1 MKLDL
6 TSLYFNGDTLT
17 KGNTASWGT
26 SLGQKEGNE
35 ITVEGALELVALM
48 ERPEFKINFDPINN
62 PTHTANIRKLKEKK
76 YPYAAKFNKVFVN
89 ETEINSPFI
98 LLVAEDTEE
107 AVETP
112 KHIGRKNLKYNTKIS
127 YEGISNE
134 SFYNELKKIF
144 GVDSCFFCNEIYPK
158 GNNLYMNII
167 KVSDSK
173 INYIDKDQRDEH
185 WNSFLDGFED
195 IKNEFL
201 VYLSQK
207 HKDSN
212 TPKKYINYLDKLN
225 NWLIAEGIVQ
235 NDFIIWNY
243 FLDFN
248 DLKNRLESEFITK
261 WKKVNDEGN
270 RWFQS
275 PFNSWIEFCSQKIDI
290 NQSVPIIK
298 NNQEMKLN
306 IFEIN
311 KFYVSLSYAN
321 LQFNEN
327 LIKRFVGSLIT
338 KPFVIL
344 TGLAGSGKT
353 KLAQSFIQ
361 WICESEDQY
370 KIVPVG
376 ADWINREPLLGYPNG
391 LKQTEY
397 VTPDNGVLQLIIDA
411 AKEENQEK
419 PYFLVLDEMNLSH
432 VERYFADFLSIME
445 SNDSI
450 KLYTGSERTSTNGI
464 EIPQNIFWPKNL
476 FIVGTVNIDE
486 TTYMFS
492 PKVLDRANVIEFR
505 LDDKDLSDFLFN
517 PKKVDVS
524 QLITQGTS
532 MASSFI
538 ALAQATDTAPNEN
551 LNATLVQFFKELK
564 TIGAEFGYRSA
575 FEIHLL
581 FAQLSQIDAN
591 LTMDEKID
599 FAVMQKLLPKL
610 HGSRS
615 KIVTSL
621 EALMKLCLV
630 DTTNFNSSKLDE
642 IEESNIKYKVSF
654 EKLKRMYFN
663 ALNSGFTSY
672 AEA

>member
-1 MKLDL
+1 MEY
-6 TSLYFNGDTLT
+6 SFT
-17 KGNTASWGT
+17 KG
-26 SLGQKEGNE
+26 E
-35 ITVEGALELVALM
+35 ILKAIDYLDQHPE
-48 ERPEFKINFDPINN
+48 EFKGRASSTYD
-62 PTHTANIRKLKEKK
+62 LVYEGKK
-76 YPYAAKFNKVFVN
+76 YP
-89 ETEINSPFI
+89 PI
-98 LLVAEDTEE
+98 LVLSKA
-107 AVETP
+107 
-112 KHIGRKNLKYNTKIS
+112 
-127 YEGISNE
+127 
-134 SFYNELKKIF
+134 NELKGGKTLTLEDFTNNANKAFEYLKELDFQIFTKNNTNHELTNFHTNIWIEKTITKNRIDRLDGPRSLGKALWSPQTDKRGARIYENMLKVKEGDLVLHLVDNSYFSGVSIVKNKAVESLGIEGTEWEGDAYLIDLKKYTPLKINLDRNHILNKKNSSKLF
-144 GVDSCFFCNEIYPK
+144 SIKEKSEVFYDSTL
-158 GNNLYMNII
+158 NLRQGAYLTPCSVELLNII
-167 KVSDSK
+167 NKEYYSLVNEDLPFVG
-173 INYIDKDQRDEH
+173 NYIFIDKYEAL
-185 WNSFLDGFED
+185 SFNL
-195 IKNEFL
+195 
-201 VYLSQK
+201 QQ
-207 HKDSN
+207 
-212 TPKKYINYLDKLN
+212 YINSL
-225 NWLIAEGIVQ
+225 
-235 NDFIIWNY
+235 
-243 FLDFN
+243 
-248 DLKNRLESEFITK
+248 
-261 WKKVNDEGN
+261 VN
-270 RWFQS
+270 
-275 PFNSWIEFCSQKIDI
+275 
-290 NQSVPIIK
+290 
-298 NNQEMKLN
+298 
-306 IFEIN
+306 
-311 KFYVSLSYAN
+311 AN

-391 LKQTEY
+391 LKDTEY

-419 PYFLVLDEMNLSH
+419 PYFLLLDEMNLSH

-450 KLYTGSERTSTNGI
+450 KLYTGSERTSTNGV

-505 LDDKDLSDFLFN
+505 LDDKDLSDFLSN
-517 PKKVDVS
+517 PNKVDLS

-532 MASSFI
+532 MASSFL

-663 ALNSGFTSY
+663 ALNNGFTSY

>member
-1 MKLDL
+1 M
-6 TSLYFNGDTLT
+6 LY
-17 KGNTASWGT
+17 
-26 SLGQKEGNE
+26 
-35 ITVEGALELVALM
+35 
-48 ERPEFKINFDPINN
+48 
-62 PTHTANIRKLKEKK
+62 
-76 YPYAAKFNKVFVN
+76 
-89 ETEINSPFI
+89 
-98 LLVAEDTEE
+98 
-107 AVETP
+107 
-112 KHIGRKNLKYNTKIS
+112 
-127 YEGISNE
+127 
-134 SFYNELKKIF
+134 LKKIINQDLDRTPTF
-144 GVDSCFFCNEIYPK
+144 SVEAIRLFFNINLNNGETTNVNITLTQNNINYKIGFKKRETRDEYRIFLKELFDAIKPNTGDILLFKKNKELITCEFISTSNSKFIVLDTLFENSQNHSVVVNDFEEITQLIEDKDNK
-158 GNNLYMNII
+158 GNNVEFDT
-167 KVSDSK
+167 KS
-173 INYIDKDQRDEH
+173 YI
-185 WNSFLDGFED
+185 
-195 IKNEFL
+195 
-201 VYLSQK
+201 
-207 HKDSN
+207 
-212 TPKKYINYLDKLN
+212 
-225 NWLIAEGIVQ
+225 
-235 NDFIIWNY
+235 
-243 FLDFN
+243 
-248 DLKNRLESEFITK
+248 
-261 WKKVNDEGN
+261 
-270 RWFQS
+270 
-275 PFNSWIEFCSQKIDI
+275 
-290 NQSVPIIK
+290 
-298 NNQEMKLN
+298 
-306 IFEIN
+306 
-311 KFYVSLSYAN
+311 VSLSKAN

-419 PYFLVLDEMNLSH
+419 PYFLLLDEMNLSH

-445 SNDSI
+445 SSDSI
-450 KLYTGSERTSTNGI
+450 KLYTGSERTSTNGV

-476 FIVGTVNIDE
+476 FIIGTVNIDE

-505 LDDKDLSDFLFN
+505 LDDKDLSDFLSN
-517 PKKVDVS
+517 PKKVDLS
-524 QLITQGTS
+524 ELITQGAS
-532 MASSFI
+532 MASSFL
-538 ALAQATDTAPNEN
+538 ALAQATDTEPNEN

-564 TIGAEFGYRSA
+564 IIGAEFGYRSA

-591 LTMDEKID
+591 LTVDKKID

-663 ALNSGFTSY
+663 ALINGFTSY

>member
-1 MKLDL
+1 MEYSFTKEEILKAIDYLDQHPEEFKGRASSTYDL
-6 TSLYFNGDTLT
+6 VYEGKKYPPILVLSKANELKGGNTLT
-17 KGNTASWGT
+17 LEDFSNNATKAF
-26 SLGQKEGNE
+26 KY
-35 ITVEGALELVALM
+35 ITVHGFNIVPKM
-48 ERPEFKINFDPINN
+48 DKKINFKEFIAVADEQTIGQGTNRQ
-62 PTHTANIRKLKEKK
+62 AADFIRKSVGK
-76 YPYAAKFNKVFVN
+76 YKDLDVVISYGAGRSTAIPWIAFLGKNQKVKNGIYPV
-89 ETEINSPFI
+89 
-98 LLVAEDTEE
+98 LLYY
-107 AVETP
+107 
-112 KHIGRKNLKYNTKIS
+112 KNLNTLILA
-127 YEGISNE
+127 YGISE
-134 SFYNELKKIF
+134 
-144 GVDSCFFCNEIYPK
+144 
-158 GNNLYMNII
+158 
-167 KVSDSK
+167 
-173 INYIDKDQRDEH
+173 
-185 WNSFLDGFED
+185 
-195 IKNEFL
+195 
-201 VYLSQK
+201 
-207 HKDSN
+207 SN
-212 TPKKYINYLDKLN
+212 TPSLHWGNENAKKTIKEYFIETRQEKLN
-225 NWLIAEGIVQ
+225 NYGSSYVFKVYDPNNLPNDEDIYNDIDELINEYKQVLVNEMNISE
-235 NDFIIWNY
+235 
-243 FLDFN
+243 
-248 DLKNRLESEFITK
+248 DLKISTRSTQEVFKYTSFQNAL
-261 WKKVNDEGN
+261 VN
-270 RWFQS
+270 
-275 PFNSWIEFCSQKIDI
+275 
-290 NQSVPIIK
+290 
-298 NNQEMKLN
+298 
-306 IFEIN
+306 
-311 KFYVSLSYAN
+311 AN
-321 LQFNEN
+321 LQFNDN
-327 LIKRFVGSLIT
+327 LVKRFVASLIT

-411 AKEENQEK
+411 AKKENQEK
-419 PYFLVLDEMNLSH
+419 PYFLLLDEMNLSH

-450 KLYTGSERTSTNGI
+450 KLYTGSERTSTNGV

-505 LDDKDLSDFLFN
+505 LDDKDLSDFLSN
-517 PKKVDVS
+517 PKKVDLS
-524 QLITQGTS
+524 ELITQGTS
-532 MASSFI
+532 MASSFL
-538 ALAQATDTAPNEN
+538 ALAKATDTAPNEN

-591 LTMDEKID
+591 LTMGEKID

-663 ALNSGFTSY
+663 ALNNGFTSY

>member
-1 MKLDL
+1 MEYSFTKEEILKAIDYLD
-6 TSLYFNGDTLT
+6 
-17 KGNTASWGT
+17 
-26 SLGQKEGNE
+26 QHPE
-35 ITVEGALELVALM
+35 
-48 ERPEFKINFDPINN
+48 EFKGRASSTYD
-62 PTHTANIRKLKEKK
+62 LVYEGKK
-76 YPYAAKFNKVFVN
+76 YP
-89 ETEINSPFI
+89 PI
-98 LLVAEDTEE
+98 LVLSKA
-107 AVETP
+107 
-112 KHIGRKNLKYNTKIS
+112 
-127 YEGISNE
+127 
-134 SFYNELKKIF
+134 NELKDGKTLLLSDFDNSTEKAFKYLNDNGFTIIAKSGNETFAQYLRRFLRQSLTNNLKSKDYSIIF
-144 GVDSCFFCNEIYPK
+144 KDTKVKASFGQGATANVPWVSFTLEPNTTSKGIYPVYLYFK
-158 GNNLYMNII
+158 NENLLILAYGISETNLPEYDWDKSLKTQKISEFYKENNLGIPFRYGDSYVYKAYFVDDLPSNEVLDQDLLDLIKIYNNVMKNI
-167 KVSDSK
+167 SM
-173 INYIDKDQRDEH
+173 KD
-185 WNSFLDGFED
+185 
-195 IKNEFL
+195 I
-201 VYLSQK
+201 Y
-207 HKDSN
+207 
-212 TPKKYINYLDKLN
+212 
-225 NWLIAEGIVQ
+225 
-235 NDFIIWNY
+235 
-243 FLDFN
+243 
-248 DLKNRLESEFITK
+248 
-261 WKKVNDEGN
+261 
-270 RWFQS
+270 
-275 PFNSWIEFCSQKIDI
+275 
-290 NQSVPIIK
+290 K
-298 NNQEMKLN
+298 NNDVLDLN
-306 IFEIN
+306 IS
-311 KFYVSLSYAN
+311 SLISALQKSN

-327 LIKRFVGSLIT
+327 LIKRFVASLIT

-419 PYFLVLDEMNLSH
+419 PYFLLLDEMNLSH

-450 KLYTGSERTSTNGI
+450 KLYTGSERKSTDGKV
-464 EIPQNIFWPKNL
+464 IPQNIFWPKNL

-505 LDDKDLSDFLFN
+505 LDDKDLRDFLSN
-517 PKKVDVS
+517 PKKVDLS

-532 MASSFI
+532 MASSFQ
-538 ALAQATDTAPNEN
+538 ALAQTTDTTPDDN
-551 LNATLVQFFKELK
+551 LNTTLVQFFKELK
-564 TIGAEFGYRSA
+564 VIGSEFGYRSA

-581 FAQLSQIDAN
+581 FAQFSKIDASIS
-591 LTMDEKID
+591 TDEKVD

-630 DTTNFNSSKLDE
+630 DSKNFNSSKLDDISE
-642 IEESNIKYKVSF
+642 DNIKYKVSF

-663 ALNSGFTSY
+663 ALNNGFTSY

>member
-1 MKLDL
+1 MILAYGISETNLPEYDWDKSLKIQKISEFYKENNLGNPFRYGDSYVYKAYFVDDLPSNEVLDQDLLDL
-6 TSLYFNGDTLT
+6 
-17 KGNTASWGT
+17 
-26 SLGQKEGNE
+26 
-35 ITVEGALELVALM
+35 I
-48 ERPEFKINFDPINN
+48 KIYNN
-62 PTHTANIRKLKEKK
+62 VMKNISVK
-76 YPYAAKFNKVFVN
+76 
-89 ETEINSPFI
+89 
-98 LLVAEDTEE
+98 D
-107 AVETP
+107 
-112 KHIGRKNLKYNTKIS
+112 
-127 YEGISNE
+127 
-134 SFYNELKKIF
+134 
-144 GVDSCFFCNEIYPK
+144 IY
-158 GNNLYMNII
+158 
-167 KVSDSK
+167 
-173 INYIDKDQRDEH
+173 
-185 WNSFLDGFED
+185 
-195 IKNEFL
+195 
-201 VYLSQK
+201 
-207 HKDSN
+207 
-212 TPKKYINYLDKLN
+212 
-225 NWLIAEGIVQ
+225 
-235 NDFIIWNY
+235 
-243 FLDFN
+243 
-248 DLKNRLESEFITK
+248 
-261 WKKVNDEGN
+261 
-270 RWFQS
+270 
-275 PFNSWIEFCSQKIDI
+275 
-290 NQSVPIIK
+290 K
-298 NNQEMKLN
+298 NNDVLDLN
-306 IFEIN
+306 IS
-311 KFYVSLSYAN
+311 SLISALQKSN

-391 LKQTEY
+391 LNDKEY
-397 VTPDNGVLQLIIDA
+397 VTPDNGVLELIIDA

-419 PYFLVLDEMNLSH
+419 PFFLVLDEMNLSH

-450 KLYTGSERTSTNGI
+450 KLYTGLKRTSTDTV

-476 FIVGTVNIDE
+476 FIIGTVNIDE

-505 LDDKDLSDFLFN
+505 LDDKDLSDFLSN
-517 PKKVDVS
+517 PKKVDLS

-532 MASSFI
+532 MASSFL

-591 LTMDEKID
+591 LTIDEKID
-599 FAVMQKLLPKL
+599 FALMQKLLPKL

-663 ALNSGFTSY
+663 ALNNGFTSY

>member
-1 MKLDL
+1 MEYSFTKEEILKAIDYLD
-6 TSLYFNGDTLT
+6 
-17 KGNTASWGT
+17 
-26 SLGQKEGNE
+26 QHPE
-35 ITVEGALELVALM
+35 
-48 ERPEFKINFDPINN
+48 EFKGRASSTYD
-62 PTHTANIRKLKEKK
+62 LVYEGKK
-76 YPYAAKFNKVFVN
+76 YP
-89 ETEINSPFI
+89 PI
-98 LLVAEDTEE
+98 LVLSKA
-107 AVETP
+107 
-112 KHIGRKNLKYNTKIS
+112 
-127 YEGISNE
+127 
-134 SFYNELKKIF
+134 NELKGGNTLTLEDFSNNATKAFKYLIELDFQIFPKNNNNEDLVNSHNNIWIEKTITKNRIDRLDGPRSLGKALWSPQTDKRGARIYDNMLKVKEGDLVLHLVDNSYFSGVSIVKNKAIESLGIDGTEWEGEAYLIDLKEYTPLKINLDRNRILNKKNSSKLF
-144 GVDSCFFCNEIYPK
+144 SIKEKSEVFYDSSLNLRQGAYLTPCSVELLKVINKEY
-158 GNNLYMNII
+158 NNLVNEDLPY
-167 KVSDSK
+167 VG
-173 INYIDKDQRDEH
+173 NYIQIDKYETH
-185 WNSFLDGFED
+185 SF
-195 IKNEFL
+195 N
-201 VYLSQK
+201 LSQFM
-207 HKDSN
+207 N
-212 TPKKYINYLDKLN
+212 AL
-225 NWLIAEGIVQ
+225 
-235 NDFIIWNY
+235 
-243 FLDFN
+243 
-248 DLKNRLESEFITK
+248 
-261 WKKVNDEGN
+261 VN
-270 RWFQS
+270 
-275 PFNSWIEFCSQKIDI
+275 
-290 NQSVPIIK
+290 
-298 NNQEMKLN
+298 
-306 IFEIN
+306 
-311 KFYVSLSYAN
+311 AN
-321 LQFNEN
+321 LQFNDN
-327 LIKRFVGSLIT
+327 LVKRFVASLIT

-391 LKQTEY
+391 LKDTEY

-419 PYFLVLDEMNLSH
+419 PYFLLLDEMNLSH

-450 KLYTGSERTSTNGI
+450 KLYTGSERTSTNGV

-505 LDDKDLSDFLFN
+505 LDDKDLSDFLSN
-517 PKKVDVS
+517 PKKVDLS
-524 QLITQGTS
+524 ELITQGTS
-532 MASSFI
+532 MASSFL

-591 LTMDEKID
+591 LTIDEKID

-663 ALNSGFTSY
+663 ALNNGFTSY